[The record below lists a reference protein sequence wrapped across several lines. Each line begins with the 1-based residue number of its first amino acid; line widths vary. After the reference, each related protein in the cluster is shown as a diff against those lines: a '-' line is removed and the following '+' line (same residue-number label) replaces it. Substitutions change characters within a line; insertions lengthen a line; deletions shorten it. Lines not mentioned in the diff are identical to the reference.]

1 MVAGGKTPGSQRA
14 VTLRLNLMP
23 LAKRWSEK
31 PPLSGIPGRDFYFSQ
46 CFSSARRTPKTP
58 MKTQSSQKSRR
69 PSLPLFL
76 YDLSAASRILPPAAV
91 LPEQFYGSA
100 EHADS
105 SYGELALMRAVL
117 EDAVHCFQKSQG
129 TDAAALAKE
138 AERWFFSDEQHWPFS
153 FMNICAALGL
163 NADYIRLGLQRWRQ
177 HPPAVPPKKRRRA
190 VLTHT
195 TMSVAA

>member
-1 MVAGGKTPGSQRA
+1 
-14 VTLRLNLMP
+14 
-23 LAKRWSEK
+23 
-31 PPLSGIPGRDFYFSQ
+31 
-46 CFSSARRTPKTP
+46 

-129 TDAAALAKE
+129 TDAAALAKD
-138 AERWFFSDEQHWPFS
+138 AEQWFFSDEQHWPFS

-163 NADYIRLGLQRWRQ
+163 HADYIRLGLQRWRQ
-177 HPPAVPPKKRRRA
+177 QPPAVPPKKRRRA